1 MSFHEMQ
8 VRFITVG
15 YSFDDEN
22 LIKFSD
28 DII

>member
-15 YSFDDEN
+15 YGFDDEN

>member
-1 MSFHEMQ
+1 MRFSEMQ

-15 YSFDDEN
+15 YVFDYED